1 VREVKIWCCGACAAT
16 LLGVVCAS
24 GRSPDDAF
32 TLCLESMEDTISGT
46 MGEISKSG
54 DHSEMMKG
62 MEEATNYIK
71 KEASDI
77 FGILRSSNNPF

>member
-1 VREVKIWCCGACAAT
+1 
-16 LLGVVCAS
+16 
-24 GRSPDDAF
+24 
-32 TLCLESMEDTISGT
+32 MEDTISGT